1 MTAAQVIGVIVTL
14 LGAATS
20 LTALW
25 LLPRQIKKL
34 RADTTKVDAETEN
47 VNADT
52 AVMVATGEDQHWLGI
67 IKTQTESLVEP
78 MQKRLDVLEAQVAK
92 LEEDLMKSRQLQ
104 RSAIGYIRLLL
115 RWVNQHLAEVTEPVP
130 PPPADIASEL

>member
-1 MTAAQVIGVIVTL
+1 MTVAQVVGLIVTL

-20 LTALW
+20 VTALI

-34 RADTTKVDAETEN
+34 RSDTTKVDAETEN

-92 LEEDLMKSRQLQ
+92 LEEDLSQSRQLQ
-104 RSAIGYIRLLL
+104 RSAIGYIRVLL
-115 RWVNQHLAEVTEPVP
+115 RWVNQHLAQVTEPIP
-130 PPPADIASEL
+130 PPPVEIASEL